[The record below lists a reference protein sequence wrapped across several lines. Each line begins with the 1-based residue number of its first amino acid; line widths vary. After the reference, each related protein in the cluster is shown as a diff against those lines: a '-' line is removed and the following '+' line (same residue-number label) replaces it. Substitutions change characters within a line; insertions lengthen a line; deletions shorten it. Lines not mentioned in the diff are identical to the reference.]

1 MYENLIKRLREYPD
15 GEEDASGYVEID
27 LQDISDAADTI
38 ESLTGQLSAIQSEN
52 AEKDKKIERLK
63 IELRYKQDECDSHYG
78 DFCEAKVDISRVE
91 AERDVYKGRYLVTTK
106 NNVKLEAKLNAAVA
120 FIQRIDR
127 EYGRYIVDVGFE
139 RWRGVQ
145 GGG

>member
-1 MYENLIKRLREYPD
+1 MTNHITTLNVMQSQYSHIR
-15 GEEDASGYVEID
+15 
-27 LQDISDAADTI
+27 QSDAEWEAI
-38 ESLTGQLSAIQSEN
+38 EA
-52 AEKDKKIERLK
+52 AK
-63 IELRYKQDECDSHYG
+63 
-78 DFCEAKVDISRVE
+78 EALAQTAAISRVE
-91 AERDVYKGRYLVTTK
+91 AERDAYKGRYLVTTK

-145 GGG
+145 GGGVRDA